1 MLRRRIAELAD
12 DEKGPNGLAIAFPDD
27 GAAKRFK
34 TRFPEF
40 EHIICIKVPHY
51 LSLLTCIEVCPRCAK
66 RARHL
71 RGMVT
76 QRSHG
81 AMARCASATS
91 GV

>member
-1 MLRRRIAELAD
+1 MLRRRIADLAD
-12 DEKGPNGLAIAFPDD
+12 DKKGPNGLAIAFPDD

-51 LSLLTCIEVCPRCAK
+51 LSLPTYIDVCPRCAK
-66 RARHL
+66 RAHHTRT
-71 RGMVT
+71 MVT
-76 QRSHG
+76 ERSHD